1 MSTGL
6 LPVGQ
11 GAVSSTDNPIDIE
24 MTGAKTVTATFLPL
38 GYTLDIGVEGQGRVE
53 ETLVS
58 AAAKTDY
65 LGGSRV
71 RLTAQPDEHWTF
83 AGWSGAVSSTENPID
98 IEMTGAKT
106 VTATFIPLQHS
117 LEVGIDGQGRVEETL
132 LSAAAKTDYLGG
144 SRVRLTAQPDEHWTF
159 AGWSGAVSSTDNPID
174 IEMTGAHIVTA
185 TFVRNQY
192 ALDIGIDGQGS
203 VNQTVVSASRSTD
216 FPSETVVQLVAQ
228 PATGSIFYAWSGDVT
243 ATDDQIDLVMDKS
256 KQVTATFEVQA
267 TTLLDNNN
275 IFIGVG
281 KWRIR
286 RPRTFFRNSNNCVL
300 EEVIFT
306 SGGTF
311 RLQTSTSSVTGNYR
325 VDSASKVTLW
335 QSQNLFATLD
345 DLVLSKSFIGF
356 NYQANAGCSQQIKG
370 DKDTTYVEPESDF
383 KVTASQTAFQ
393 FGYEATT
400 GQVLFNASHPNIIGQ
415 TNDKW
420 LWFEQSGNV
429 LRFTVQENTSNENR
443 DGSIGIYFNN
453 NFDEYALEIKIKQ
466 NGKPVTSKITLASN
480 GVTIVC
486 PEAPIG
492 HKEIVNGKE
501 YEVVDLTMLKTKIA
515 NNEAVDCVC
524 TSQIT
529 SMASLFEDNST
540 FNQDISSWDTGQV
553 TAFEKMFRNAI
564 SFNGQLKDWDT
575 AKVTNMAMLFNGATL
590 FNQPIGSW
598 DTAQV
603 TTMEGMFL
611 GARTFNQPLANWNVQ
626 KVQNFDEMFRQAASF
641 NHPLTTW
648 KTDQVISMSYMFSEA
663 YAFNQSLNSW
673 NTAGVLRMDYMFLK
687 ATSFNGDISSWNVS
701 KVSTMKGMFQE
712 AGLFNQNIQNWNVS
726 GATYMEYMFYNAY
739 NFSQSL
745 MGWCVDK
752 VTTAPSN
759 FTHVGSIFQEAQHP
773 IWGTCPTGD

>member
-1 MSTGL
+1 MRITATPAADYQFVRWSDGSTANPYVLSVHQNTTLEAQFEKITYALTVAIEGEGVVEQKH
-6 LPVGQ
+6 VGSGKSTDYEAGSQ
-11 GAVSSTDNPIDIE
+11 VELQANPAEHWHFSHWSGVVSSTQNPIEVTMDKSMALTAVFVKSLYALTIDVVGE
-24 MTGAKTVTATFLPL
+24 GTVL
-38 GYTLDIGVEGQGRVE
+38 
-53 ETLVS
+53 ETLIS
-58 AAAKTDY
+58 TADKTY
-65 LGGSRV
+65 YESGSRV
-71 RLTAQPDEHWTF
+71 ELTAQPDEHWAF

-98 IEMTGAKT
+98 IEMTGAHT
-106 VTATFIPLQHS
+106 VTATFI
-117 LEVGIDGQGRVEETL
+117 
-132 LSAAAKTDYLGG
+132 
-144 SRVRLTAQPDEHWTF
+144 
-159 AGWSGAVSSTDNPID
+159 
-174 IEMTGAHIVTA
+174 
-185 TFVRNQY
+185 RNQY
-192 ALDIGIDGQGS
+192 ALDIGIDGQGT

-216 FPSETVVQLVAQ
+216 FLSETVVQLMAQ

-243 ATDDQIDLVMDKS
+243 ATDDQIELVMDQS

-267 TTLLDNNN
+267 TMLLDNNN

-335 QSQNLFATLD
+335 QSQNLFATLN

-420 LWFEQSGNV
+420 LWFEQSGNE

-443 DGSIGIYFNN
+443 EGSIGIYFNN

-466 NGKPVTSKITLASN
+466 NGKPITSKITLASN

-492 HKEIVNGKE
+492 HKEVVNGKE
-501 YEVVDLTMLKTKIA
+501 YEVVDLAMLKTKIA

-540 FNQDISSWDTGQV
+540 FNQDISSWDTVQV

-648 KTDQVISMSYMFSEA
+648 KTDQAISMSYMFSETHT
-663 YAFNQSLNSW
+663 FSQSLSGW
-673 NTAGVLRMDYMFLK
+673 NTSKVLRMDYMFLK

-701 KVSTMKGMFQE
+701 KVSTMKGMFQD
-712 AGLFNQNIQNWNVS
+712 AGLFNQNIQNWNV
-726 GATYMEYMFYNAY
+726 
-739 NFSQSL
+739 
-745 MGWCVDK
+745 
-752 VTTAPSN
+752 
-759 FTHVGSIFQEAQHP
+759 
-773 IWGTCPTGD
+773 

>member
-1 MSTGL
+1 M
-6 LPVGQ
+6 
-11 GAVSSTDNPIDIE
+11 
-24 MTGAKTVTATFLPL
+24 
-38 GYTLDIGVEGQGRVE
+38 
-53 ETLVS
+53 
-58 AAAKTDY
+58 
-65 LGGSRV
+65 GGSQV
-71 RLTAQPDEHWTF
+71 RLTAQPDEHW
-83 AGWSGAVSSTENPID
+83 A
-98 IEMTGAKT
+98 
-106 VTATFIPLQHS
+106 
-117 LEVGIDGQGRVEETL
+117 
-132 LSAAAKTDYLGG
+132 
-144 SRVRLTAQPDEHWTF
+144 F
-159 AGWSGAVSSTDNPID
+159 AGWSGAVSSTDNPIE
-174 IEMTGAHIVTA
+174 IEMTGAHTVTA
-185 TFVRNQY
+185 TFIRNQY

-203 VNQTVVSASRSTD
+203 VSQTVVSASRSTD
-216 FPSETVVQLVAQ
+216 YPSETVVQLVAQ

-281 KWRIR
+281 KWLIR

-345 DLVLSKSFIGF
+345 DVVLSKSFIGF
-356 NYQANAGCSQQIKG
+356 NYQANAGCSQEIKG

-383 KVTASQTAFQ
+383 KVTASQTE
-393 FGYEATT
+393 FGFGRKAGT
-400 GQVLFNASHPNIIGQ
+400 GKVLFNVSHPSIIGQ

-420 LWFEQSGNV
+420 LWFEQSGNE
-429 LRFTVQENTSNENR
+429 LRFTVQENTSNEDR
-443 DGSIGIYFNN
+443 EGSIGIYYNN
-453 NFDEYALEIKIKQ
+453 NFDEFALVIKIRQSKESL
-466 NGKPVTSKITLASN
+466 TSKITLASN

-492 HKEIVNGKE
+492 HKEVVNCKEYEVVDLTMLKTKIANNEAVDCVCTSQITSMNSLFEGKATFNQDISSWDVSKVTDMTDMFNEARNFNQVIGAWDVSSVIDMKNMFDAATTFDQNLSGWCVRKITTPPNAFADNSSLSSTDLPKWGTCPADTSEATSKITLASNGVTIVCPEAPIGHKEVVNGEE

-564 SFNGQLKDWDT
+564 SFNGQLNNWDT

-626 KVQNFDEMFRQAASF
+626 KV
-641 NHPLTTW
+641 
-648 KTDQVISMSYMFSEA
+648 
-663 YAFNQSLNSW
+663 
-673 NTAGVLRMDYMFLK
+673 
-687 ATSFNGDISSWNVS
+687 
-701 KVSTMKGMFQE
+701 
-712 AGLFNQNIQNWNVS
+712 
-726 GATYMEYMFYNAY
+726 
-739 NFSQSL
+739 
-745 MGWCVDK
+745 
-752 VTTAPSN
+752 
-759 FTHVGSIFQEAQHP
+759 
-773 IWGTCPTGD
+773 